1 MSVLNDIAAK
11 LGGNQ
16 GQDSGLASLQKVF
29 SSSGGLQGLT
39 SKLSSNGLGQQVQ
52 SWVGK
57 GQNQPVSGAQ
67 VQQAMDPKDLQHMS
81 EQSGMTPEECSD
93 HVAQALP
100 EMVNKATPEGEMP
113 SSDPFSK
120 GLDAVKHAL
129 KI

>member
-1 MSVLNDIAAK
+1 MAVLNDIAAK
-11 LGGNQ
+11 LGGSK
-16 GQDSGLASLQKVF
+16 GQDGGLASLQEMVA
-29 SSSGGLQGLT
+29 SSGGLQGLT
-39 SKLSSNGLGQQVQ
+39 SKLSSHGLGQQVQ

-57 GQNQPVSGAQ
+57 GQNQPVNGAQ
-67 VQQAMDPKDLQHMS
+67 LQQAMDPKDLQQMS

-100 EMVNKATPEGEMP
+100 EMVNKATPEGQMP

-129 KI
+129 RM